1 MNIGTSLCSVALNHR
16 YKMLYWIQVKWSF
29 RTVLSNSIVYIVST
43 RRLYIYVYR
52 TQRVLKHA
60 VERDLIAPPRLDDED
75 DDGVADDDGNKDD
88 GEDDR
93 DT

>member
-1 MNIGTSLCSVALNHR
+1 
-16 YKMLYWIQVKWSF
+16 MLYLIQVKWSF

-43 RRLYIYVYR
+43 RRLYIYV
-52 TQRVLKHA
+52 RVLKHA